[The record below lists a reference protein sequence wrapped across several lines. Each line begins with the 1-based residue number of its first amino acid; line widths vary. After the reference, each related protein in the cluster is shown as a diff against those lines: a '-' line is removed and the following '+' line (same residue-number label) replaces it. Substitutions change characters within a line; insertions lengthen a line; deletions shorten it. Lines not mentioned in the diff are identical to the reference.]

1 MIQDALV
8 ALFTIQNEFRY
19 EIVRKLYEGGMGI
32 VYEAEQLGAR
42 GFVKRVAIKVVRQ
55 NYTDQKQFIEN
66 FIGEAKLVADLIHTN
81 IVQTYQLGES
91 HGLYFIA
98 MELIRG
104 VNLEQ
109 FSQRLTDRKRILPK
123 ELAVFIVSRVARG
136 LAYAHAKTDKD
147 GHPLGIVH
155 RDVSFK
161 NIMIAFEGDVKLSD
175 FGIAKARGFLVDNEG
190 EVVAGKADYMSPE
203 QANFQITDKRSDLFS
218 SGVVLAHLL
227 LGKNIFKGV
236 TAEESRQR
244 MINMPIPDFRKLDER
259 VDDRLNQMLHRALA
273 RELDKRYAAADE
285 LLYDLEHYIY
295 HSGYGP
301 TNETMGKFVREL
313 FGQSVPS
320 AAVAVPHGT
329 TRLVEAVRPYTN
341 T

>member
-1 MIQDALV
+1 M

-19 EIVRKLYEGGMGI
+19 EIGRKLYEGGMGI
-32 VYEAEQLGAR
+32 VYEAEQLGAS
-42 GFVKRVAIKVVRQ
+42 GFVKRVAIKVIRQ
-55 NYTDQKQFIEN
+55 NYADQKQFIEN
-66 FIGEAKLVADLIHTN
+66 FIGEAKLVADLIHTS
-81 IVQTYQLGES
+81 IVQTYHLGETQ
-91 HGLYFIA
+91 GVYFIA

-109 FSQRLTDRKRILPK
+109 FSFQLTQRKRVLPK

-147 GHPLGIVH
+147 GRPLGIVH

-161 NIMIAFEGDVKLSD
+161 NIMLAFEGDVKLTD
-175 FGIAKARGFLVDNEG
+175 FGIAKARGFLADNEG

-218 SGVVLAHLL
+218 AGVVLAHLL
-227 LGKNIFKGV
+227 LGQNIFKAA

-244 MINMPIPDFRKLDER
+244 MISMPIPDFRRLDRR
-259 VDDRLNQMLHRALA
+259 VDDRLNEILNRALA
-273 RELDKRYAAADE
+273 RDLDKRYPNADE

-301 TNETMGKFVREL
+301 TNETMGKFLREL

-320 AAVAVPHGT
+320 AAVAVPHGST
-329 TRLVEAVRPYTN
+329 FVAEAIRPYTSG
-341 T
+341 